1 MIDPKH
7 IKALFFDID
16 GTLVSYQTH
25 RIHPLD
31 LETLA
36 ELHKK
41 GIKLFI
47 ASGRDFGVPREAAA
61 IAEVRPFMDGLIGTN
76 GQRCELMDGTV
87 ISSYTMDDGDLQ
99 RVRECCGENH
109 FALLYYLGPQ
119 SYVTEMTDKVK
130 EFAKLVGLPVP
141 LLRPLAPEEP
151 TPRKICVYIS
161 SADER
166 RLLRPLLKHTLT
178 ANSRDL
184 ITDLIP
190 EGIGK
195 DSGIRDVCAYFGI
208 DPLHTMAFGD
218 GENDMSMLKAAGI
231 GVAMVPSPEVVKASA
246 DYITGSAKEAGI
258 TQAVKHFGLI

>member
-1 MIDPKH
+1 MIDPKQ

-25 RIHPLD
+25 RIHPQD

-36 ELHKK
+36 VLHER

-47 ASGRDFGVPREAAA
+47 ASGRDFGVRREAAA
-61 IAEVRPFMDGLIGTN
+61 IDEARPFMDGLIGTN
-76 GQRCELMDGTV
+76 GQHCELIDGTV

-99 RVRECCGENH
+99 RVRKCCEENH
-109 FALLYYLGPQ
+109 FALLYYLGGQ
-119 SYVTEMTDKVK
+119 SYVTEVTDKVE
-130 EFAKLVGLPVP
+130 EFADLVGLPVP
-141 LLRPLAPEEP
+141 HLRPLAPEEP
-151 TPRKICVYIS
+151 TPRKICIYIS
-161 SADER
+161 AADEI
-166 RLLRPLLKHTLT
+166 RLLRPLLRHTLT
-178 ANSRDL
+178 ANNRDL

-208 DPLHTMAFGD
+208 DPLYTMAFGD

-231 GVAMVPSPEVVKASA
+231 GVAMGPSPEVVKASA
-246 DYITGSAKEAGI
+246 DYITGSAEAAGI